1 MCSQVTDRAQAR
13 GAHWFG
19 IRNAES
25 YKAIG
30 LSEAV
35 AMSLWLEKNKY
46 KFTSLALSVILTR
59 KFFFPIFFIFFNSK
73 TATLTSSV
81 E

>member
-35 AMSLWLEKNKY
+35 AMSLWLEKNININ
-46 KFTSLALSVILTR
+46 SLLYLFR
-59 KFFFPIFFIFFNSK
+59 
-73 TATLTSSV
+73 
-81 E
+81 